1 MCCLVCVC
9 SLSLTESC
17 WPLQDSSVLKKKFDD
32 IFDSA
37 RYTKALD
44 AIKQSKKEYKSR
56 GNDLKVDVA
65 RLVWERG
72 RGEQ

>member
-1 MCCLVCVC
+1 VC
-9 SLSLTESC
+9 TESC

-44 AIKQSKKEYKSR
+44 AIKQSKKEYKGKS
-56 GNDLKVDVA
+56 NDLKVEVA
-65 RLVWERG
+65 G
-72 RGEQ
+72 

>member
-1 MCCLVCVC
+1 MFAFVTIINR
-9 SLSLTESC
+9 TESC

-44 AIKQSKKEYKSR
+44 AIKQSKKEYKSKS
-56 GNDLKVDVA
+56 NDLKVEVA
-65 RLVWERG
+65 R
-72 RGEQ
+72 

>member
-1 MCCLVCVC
+1 MCAFVTIINCA
-9 SLSLTESC
+9 ESC

-44 AIKQSKKEYKSR
+44 AIKQSKKEYKSKS
-56 GNDLKVDVA
+56 NDLKVEVA
-65 RLVWERG
+65 R
-72 RGEQ
+72 